1 MDALKKLSFEVEGIL
16 GTLRR
21 YTSDPH
27 VIAITKSLCSAV
39 QEENIEDVLY
49 LLGEIKSW
57 YDRNQAKIQ
66 SSQFARNKDAH
77 IEIERKIIDY
87 INELEKSQTV
97 NELKKTVEQVGSK
110 MTKKIFISH
119 SSKDE
124 KVCSAFVE
132 LLENLGVPEDMI
144 LYSTSPRH
152 GVPGDVDIF
161 DYLRDNIAEG
171 ITVYYMLSDNYY
183 QSVYCLNEMGAAWIA
198 QNDASIFILPNL
210 TKKIEG
216 VIDSKKKAYTLNQ
229 PVELLQLKN
238 KILETFGGQ
247 ISEAKWEDVKNKFL
261 ETVRV

>member
-27 VIAITKSLCSAV
+27 VLAITKSLCNAV

-57 YDRNQAKIQ
+57 YGRNQAKIQ
-66 SSQFARNKDAH
+66 ANQFARSKDVH

-87 INELEKSQTV
+87 IDELEKYQIV
-97 NELKKTVEQVGSK
+97 NELKKNVEQVGSK

-119 SSKDE
+119 SSEDK
-124 KVCSAFVE
+124 KICSAFVKM
-132 LLENLGVPEDMI
+132 LENLGVPEDMI
-144 LYSTSPRH
+144 LYSSSPRH

-161 DYLRDNIAEG
+161 EYLRSNISDG

-183 QSVYCLNEMGAAWIA
+183 QSVYCLNEMGAAWVA
-198 QNDASIFILPNL
+198 QNDCSTFILPNL
-210 TKKIEG
+210 TVGIKG
-216 VIDSKKKAYTLNQ
+216 VIDKNKKAYTLNQ
-229 PVELLQLKN
+229 PVELIQLKD
-238 KILETFGGQ
+238 KILKTYDVKS
-247 ISEAKWEDVKNKFL
+247 SEAKWEEVKSEFL
-261 ETVRV
+261 ETVTV